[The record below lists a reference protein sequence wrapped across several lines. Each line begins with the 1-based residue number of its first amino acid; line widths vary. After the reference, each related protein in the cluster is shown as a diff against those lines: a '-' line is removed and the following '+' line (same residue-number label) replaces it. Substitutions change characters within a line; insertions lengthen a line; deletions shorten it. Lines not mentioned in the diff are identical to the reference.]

1 MADTTPGSGD
11 LARLVGLC
19 RRHGPPVLAR
29 WPDPHAELLTLVWSP
44 RFDRRHALAL
54 LTQAEPAP
62 VQSRFALWQAATLFD
77 HLSAPEQH
85 RLRRLILRHQALA
98 SGRAPWGTM
107 AHGFHSA
114 H

>member
-1 MADTTPGSGD
+1 MADATVRTGE
-11 LARLVGLC
+11 LAVLVSLC
-19 RRHGPPVLAR
+19 RRHAPPVLAR

-44 RFDRRHALAL
+44 RFDRCHALAM
-54 LTQAEPAP
+54 LTETERAP
-62 VQSRFALWQAATLFD
+62 VPSRFALWQAATLFD

-98 SGRAPWGTM
+98 SGRPPWGTM